1 MSKSVKR
8 KAAPGRSRGRAQA
21 QMSLVD
27 ALQFAV
33 QLHRTGALDDA
44 MAVYQGVLKLA
55 PNQADALHFLGVLLH
70 QKGQSE
76 QAWEL
81 VSRSLRIND
90 RLPDWHSNAGN
101 VLLEMGRL
109 DEAARA
115 YERSAELAPDR
126 ADIHN
131 NIGVLRRAQKRADEA
146 EAAYRRA
153 IELNPQFADAY
164 NNLGN
169 LLSDRGQVAE
179 ALDLYRE
186 ALKLKPGHPGAR
198 KMLGIGYYAQ
208 GLIDKAAEVYR
219 EWLEEEPGNP
229 VAQHYLAACSGEQV
243 PERASDAYVEDT
255 FDRFANSFDAK
266 LARLSYRAPQL
277 IGDAVARACGEPSGT
292 LAVLDAG
299 CGTGLCGPLLA
310 RYASRLVGVDLSAQM
325 LAKAEPRGVYDELV
339 KAELTAFIQQA
350 AQAYDLIVSADTLC
364 YFGDLQAVGEAAH
377 GALRPGGL
385 LVFTVEALVDAGVS
399 ESFRLNPHGRYSHAQ
414 QYVCRVLEDC
424 GFSLEEIQAEVLRN
438 ENAKPVDGWVVTA
451 RRRAGQ

>member
-1 MSKSVKR
+1 MGKR
-8 KAAPGRSRGRAQA
+8 SSPATSAHL
-21 QMSLVD
+21 SLHD
-27 ALQFAV
+27 ALRLAV
-33 QLHRTGALDDA
+33 ELHRRGALDDA
-44 MAVYQGVLKLA
+44 HTLYRRVLKLA
-55 PNQADALHFLGVLLH
+55 PRNADANHFLGVLLH
-70 QKGQSE
+70 QKGRSE
-76 QAWEL
+76 EAWPLIE
-81 VSRSLRIND
+81 RSLALNGK
-90 RLPDWHSNAGN
+90 LADWHSNAGN

-109 DEAARA
+109 DDAARA
-115 YERSAELAPDR
+115 YEHSAELAPER

-131 NIGVLRRAQKRADEA
+131 NIGVLQRARKCSGEA

-169 LLSDRGQVAE
+169 LLSDRGQVPE

-219 EWLEEEPGNP
+219 EWLEEEPDNP

-277 IGDAVARACGEPSGT
+277 IGEAVARVCGEPAKS

-310 RYASRLVGVDLSAQM
+310 PYASRLEGVDLSAQM
-325 LAKAEPRGVYDELV
+325 LAKAEPRGVYDRLV
-339 KAELTAFIQQA
+339 KAELTAFIEQA
-350 AQAYDLIVSADTLC
+350 PSAYDLIVSADTLC
-364 YFGDLQAVGEAAH
+364 YFGDLAAVSAAAH
-377 GALRPGGL
+377 AALRPHGT
-385 LVFTVEALVDAGVS
+385 LVFTVEALAGEKVS
-399 ESFRLNPHGRYSHAQ
+399 EGFHLNPHGRYSHARD
-414 QYVCRVLEDC
+414 YVRRVLQQA
-424 GFSLEEIQAEVLRN
+424 GFEVLAIEAEPLRN
-438 ENAKPVDGWVVTA
+438 ENGKPVDGWVVAA
-451 RRRAGQ
+451 RS